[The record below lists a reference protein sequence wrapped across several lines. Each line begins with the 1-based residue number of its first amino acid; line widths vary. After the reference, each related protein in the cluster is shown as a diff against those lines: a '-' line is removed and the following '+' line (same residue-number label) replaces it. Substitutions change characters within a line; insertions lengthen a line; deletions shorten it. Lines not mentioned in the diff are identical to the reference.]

1 MKNWIQQ
8 NYKRKNLNELVLG
21 HLQYQDV
28 GFTWSD
34 DAQLFEFFLI
44 SREPKENQW
53 KIAKVEHANQV
64 DDVDCVVRILNFKD
78 RTSNMRVNLP
88 KNCTLFL
95 AEIEK

>member
-1 MKNWIQQ
+1 
-8 NYKRKNLNELVLG
+8 
-21 HLQYQDV
+21 
-28 GFTWSD
+28 
-34 DAQLFEFFLI
+34 LI

-53 KIAKVEHANQV
+53 KIAKVENANQV

-78 RTSNMRVNLP
+78 HTSNMRANPP

>member
-1 MKNWIQQ
+1 MM
-8 NYKRKNLNELVLG
+8 RSRSDLG

-34 DAQLFEFFLI
+34 NAQLFEFSLI

-53 KIAKVEHANQV
+53 KIAKVGNANQV

-78 RTSNMRVNLP
+78 RISNMRVNLP